1 MTVFVAYKI
10 VISGDSPGPVSPV
23 FGIFKSLDDAR
34 QELERVNNEIY
45 YGKFHWNDTKT
56 DMLNTYDVRSRLC
69 IREFEVR

>member
-10 VISGDSPGPVSPV
+10 VIIGDSPVI
-23 FGIFKSLDDAR
+23 GIFKSLDDAR
-34 QELERVNNEIY
+34 HELERVNNEIY

-56 DMLNTYDVRSRLC
+56 DMLNIYDARSRLC